1 MYLLED
7 AISWALLD
15 YTLSFIYKMDNTNNN
30 KQESF
35 QLREPVVLVCFF
47 NYLYGFIRLCQ
58 ISVADLWSWLWYV
71 ASLVASRGIPDQ
83 GSNLGPLYWECL
95 LKKSVV
101 LFPSF
106 PLRLSCPSSPKS
118 LPPLVL
124 LWLVFPSLSLPSD
137 SRPPLTVCHTTSCWF
152 SISPS
157 LCISMA
163 CFWTVCLSLSLARLS
178 HCGQR
183 YEGPHHEI
191 RIQRLGRPCHTP
203 AAASVVVQTTGWT
216 IWWFS
221 VGMPAI
227 GKLGWAQLSVTGDG
241 Q

>member
-1 MYLLED
+1 MCELNQQSPFKSRQKKNLKKKLKKKKKYIGHEVPVILNMYLLED

-58 ISVADLWSWLWYV
+58 ISVADLWSWLWYA

-106 PLRLSCPSSPKS
+106 PLR
-118 LPPLVL
+118 
-124 LWLVFPSLSLPSD
+124 
-137 SRPPLTVCHTTSCWF
+137 
-152 SISPS
+152 
-157 LCISMA
+157 
-163 CFWTVCLSLSLARLS
+163 
-178 HCGQR
+178 
-183 YEGPHHEI
+183 
-191 RIQRLGRPCHTP
+191 
-203 AAASVVVQTTGWT
+203 
-216 IWWFS
+216 
-221 VGMPAI
+221 
-227 GKLGWAQLSVTGDG
+227 
-241 Q
+241 